1 MPLIDPRQIK
11 NGTALLTRIEEL
23 ERKVEELTKK
33 IEEMENKNK

>member
-23 ERKVEELTKK
+23 ERKSRRVNEENRRNG
-33 IEEMENKNK
+33 ENE

>member
-23 ERKVEELTKK
+23 ERKRRRVNEENRRNG
-33 IEEMENKNK
+33 ENE